1 MERRRND
8 TTNRRTMRNRTSRV
22 LQDDGRTEYN
32 PNRMSVQVVQNY
44 DVALKSENLMDLIGG
59 DSPFS
64 EGSSEDLDGLGLSR
78 GLGAEDTEALEK
90 ANLEA
95 QKEKERAEANA
106 KQAEVAY
113 KKAQAEEAK

>member
-8 TTNRRTMRNRTSRV
+8 PTNRRTMRNRMSRV

-64 EGSSEDLDGLGLSR
+64 EGNSDELDGQGLTTD
-78 GLGAEDTEALEK
+78 LGAVDQEALEK
-90 ANLEA
+90 ANLAA
-95 QKEKERAEANA
+95 QKEKE
-106 KQAEVAY
+106 
-113 KKAQAEEAK
+113 